1 MVDTLRNRLVQ
12 HWGHTID
19 EATRRVVMFD
29 IQKTD
34 ELLYGNW
41 DEAPQ
46 RKFGKEIH
54 ATKKTFV
61 PTARYDAQYS
71 TIDNLR

>member
-41 DEAPQ
+41 DEESQ

-54 ATKKTFV
+54 ATKKNVRANRSIRCPIFNN
-61 PTARYDAQYS
+61 R
-71 TIDNLR
+71 